1 MSDSSDCEVHLDHL
15 SASMASFDGE
25 STRVIDKFKG
35 ENFNLWKFKIEM
47 MLAFMDLWEIVDDT
61 EEPPSFDEDPK
72 VKKEYN

>member
-1 MSDSSDCEVHLDHL
+1 
-15 SASMASFDGE
+15 MASFDGE